1 MELEVDRIK
10 LLLAGNSNEEKIAG
24 IMLSVQLLEM
34 DKLGIERSKT
44 FLKEAYALICPS
56 FVIKLMRNTKNR
68 RLFLQAGTSLIASS
82 IQLGFSYVYRD
93 FALALVD
100 VLFFSVAISRSSAK
114 DNVDKAS
121 AIDHERQFEID
132 LLLTL
137 KWIAA
142 ESPRSTIEN
151 VIMHS
156 LKLASASE
164 LPVQFFPVFL
174 DFVGDL
180 SQLQGS
186 SNTAHE
192 GFKEPITLPAASAG
206 DLRNLLLKGF
216 HGGAP
221 EIIRDCSLLFC
232 QHFIS
237 PSSSLSPLWSVEDMK
252 DSNTSI
258 ASEKVKENPAG
269 KFAMLLMSVIGIEV
283 HLLLEE
289 ALALFK
295 PPQGEVQTPSYGD
308 LRDPSEERK
317 KRYDEV
323 KIDSTGSFAA
333 VRLKRLTK
341 MIPCCMSLLNSTLG
355 LLVGRESAAST
366 SASTAELYLDWS
378 VLPSLAIL
386 HIRQA
391 AHNIFQ
397 KVFDFMR
404 EISDISQITIANVYG
419 KSDSTIELN
428 SDSIRDILL
437 VNIVQQSAATLC
449 FWVLEDEDLR
459 SAFLENLPLLV
470 KWSAVTL
477 HFDTNTGTDKDSSI
491 MESLRNGVDW
501 TAPAV
506 ITWAALTTGSQKT
519 PTGDEGESVGDVLH
533 YILPCLADISSTLD
547 NTDVLADKICTLDG
561 GCLFT
566 RLVNIALLVGL
577 NATEV
582 LAEENDNSARETIP
596 RHSQKSEGSS
606 LILSRSAASTRTCH
620 TCAAAFDLLSTILS
634 WKMTEIRILRKGD
647 TETEV
652 LCALFALSAAS
663 FPCIPIAP
671 LHSLSVDSRGPE
683 DRHAERLADILTKAH
698 STLTGGGATAT
709 DSSSSDNVA
718 QLGDSISRLVLVLN
732 SVSIG

>member
-24 IMLSVQLLEM
+24 IMLTVQLLETE
-34 DKLGIERSKT
+34 KLSVERSKA
-44 FLKEAYALICPS
+44 FIKEAYALICPS

-68 RLFLQAGTSLIASS
+68 RLFLQAGTSLMASS

-100 VLFFSVAISRSSAK
+100 VLFFSLAISRSTTN
-114 DNVDKAS
+114 DNVDRVS

-142 ESPRSTIEN
+142 ESPLSTIEN
-151 VIMHS
+151 ILKHS
-156 LKLASASE
+156 LKVASESE

-174 DFVGDL
+174 DFIGDL

-186 SNTAHE
+186 SNTANE
-192 GFKEPITLPAASAG
+192 GFKEPIALPAASAG

-232 QHFIS
+232 QHYLS
-237 PSSSLSPLWSVEDMK
+237 SSSSLSPLWSVEEMK
-252 DSNTSI
+252 GSNSI
-258 ASEKVKENPAG
+258 EEPQKKENPIG

-323 KIDSTGSFAA
+323 KVDSTGSFAG
-333 VRLKRLTK
+333 VRLKRLIN
-341 MIPCCMSLLNSTLG
+341 MISCCMSLLNSTLG
-355 LLVGRESAAST
+355 LLVGKESVA
-366 SASTAELYLDWS
+366 SASDLCSDWS
-378 VLPSLAIL
+378 ALPSSAML

-397 KVFDFMR
+397 KIFDFMK
-404 EISDISQITIANVYG
+404 EISDISQITIAIEYG
-419 KSDSTIELN
+419 KNSSTIDLH
-428 SDSIRDILL
+428 SDSIRDSLL
-437 VNIVQQSAATLC
+437 VNVVQQSAATLC

-459 SAFLENLPLLV
+459 SAFLEHLPLLL

-477 HFDTNTGTDKDSSI
+477 HFDTNKGAEKISSM
-491 MESLRNGVDW
+491 MELLRSGVDW
-501 TAPAV
+501 TAPAA
-506 ITWAALTTGSQKT
+506 ITWAALTSVSEKK
-519 PTGDEGESVGDVLH
+519 PIVDEGESVGDVLH
-533 YILPCLADISSTLD
+533 YILPCLADIASTLD
-547 NTDVLADKICTLDG
+547 DTDVLADKICTLNG

-577 NATEV
+577 NAAYIA
-582 LAEENDNSARETIP
+582 AEENAGSASNRMP
-596 RHSQKSEGSS
+596 RHSQNSEGSS
-606 LILSRSAASTRTCH
+606 HILSRAAASTRTCQ
-620 TCAAAFDLLSTILS
+620 TCAAALDLLSTILS
-634 WKMTEIRILRKGD
+634 WRMKEIRILRKGD

-652 LCALFALSAAS
+652 LCALFALSAES
-663 FPCIPIAP
+663 FPCIPAAP
-671 LHSLSVDSRGPE
+671 LFSLNLDSRGQE

-698 STLTGGGATAT
+698 LTITGGVPAGTH
-709 DSSSSDNVA
+709 SSISDNVA
-718 QLGDSISRLVLVLN
+718 QLGESISRLVLVLN

>member
-24 IMLSVQLLEM
+24 IMLLVQLLETE
-34 DKLGIERSKT
+34 KLSVERSKT

-56 FVIKLMRNTKNR
+56 FLIKLMRNTMNR
-68 RLFLQAGTSLIASS
+68 SLFLQAGTSLIAIS

-93 FALALVD
+93 FALAIAD
-100 VLFFSVAISRSSAK
+100 VLFFSLAISRRTPN
-114 DNVDKAS
+114 DNVDRIS
-121 AIDHERQFEID
+121 AIDRERQFEID

-151 VIMHS
+151 ILKHS
-156 LKLASASE
+156 LKLARASE
-164 LPVQFFPVFL
+164 LPLQFFPAFL
-174 DFVGDL
+174 DFIGDL
-180 SQLQGS
+180 GQLQGS
-186 SNTAHE
+186 SNTANE
-192 GFKEPITLPAASAG
+192 DFEVPIALPAASAE
-206 DLRNLLLKGF
+206 DLRNLVLKGF

-232 QHFIS
+232 QNFIS
-237 PSSSLSPLWSVEDMK
+237 SSSRLSPLWSVEEMK
-252 DSNTSI
+252 GSSTNV
-258 ASEKVKENPAG
+258 EPLKEKENPVG
-269 KFAMLLMSVIGIEV
+269 KFAMLLMSVVGIEV

-308 LRDPSEERK
+308 LSDPSEERK

-323 KIDSTGSFAA
+323 KVDSTGSLAA

-341 MIPCCMSLLNSTLG
+341 MIPCCVSLLNSTLG
-355 LLVGRESAAST
+355 LLIGKESIA
-366 SASTAELYLDWS
+366 SASDLCSDWS
-378 VLPSLAIL
+378 ALPSSAIL

-397 KVFDFMR
+397 KIFDFMK

-419 KSDSTIELN
+419 KSSSTVDLRLN
-428 SDSIRDILL
+428 SRRDSLL
-437 VNIVQQSAATLC
+437 VNIVQQCAATLC

-459 SAFLENLPLLV
+459 SSFLEHLPVLV
-470 KWSAVTL
+470 KWSAITL
-477 HFDTNTGTDKDSSI
+477 HFDTNIGTDTIGST
-491 MESLRNGVDW
+491 MESLRSGLDW
-501 TAPAV
+501 TAPAA
-506 ITWAALTTGSQKT
+506 IAWSALTSVSEKT
-519 PTGDEGESVGDVLH
+519 PTVDEGEPVGDVFH

-547 NTDVLADKICTLDG
+547 DTDVLADKICTLDG

-566 RLVNIALLVGL
+566 RLVNIALLVEL
-577 NATEV
+577 NAADIV
-582 LAEENDNSARETIP
+582 GVENAVSAGKRMP
-596 RHSQKSEGSS
+596 RHSQNSEGSS
-606 LILSRSAASTRTCH
+606 ENLSRAAASTRTCQ
-620 TCAAAFDLLSTILS
+620 TCAAALDLLSAILS
-634 WKMTEIRILRKGD
+634 WRMKEIRILRKGD

-652 LCALFALSAAS
+652 LCALFALSAES
-663 FPCIPIAP
+663 FPRIPAAP
-671 LHSLSVDSRGPE
+671 LFSLSLDSRGGE

-698 STLTGGGATAT
+698 LTISGGGATGT
-709 DSSSSDNVA
+709 DSSISDNLA
-718 QLGDSISRLVLVLN
+718 ELGESISRLVLALN

>member
-10 LLLAGNSNEEKIAG
+10 LLLAGHSNEEKIAG
-24 IMLSVQLLEM
+24 IMLTVQLLEM
-34 DKLGIERSKT
+34 EKLSIKRSKA
-44 FLKEAYALICPS
+44 FIKEAYALLCPS

-100 VLFFSVAISRSSAK
+100 VLFFSLAISRSTPN
-114 DNVDKAS
+114 DNVDRVS

-151 VIMHS
+151 ILKHS
-156 LKLASASE
+156 LKVASESE

-174 DFVGDL
+174 DFIGDL

-186 SNTAHE
+186 SNTANE
-192 GFKEPITLPAASAG
+192 GFKEPIALPAESAG

-221 EIIRDCSLLFC
+221 EVIRDCSLLFC
-232 QHFIS
+232 QHYLS
-237 PSSSLSPLWSVEDMK
+237 SSSSLSPLWSVEETK
-252 DSNTSI
+252 GSNS
-258 ASEKVKENPAG
+258 SEEPQKEKENPIG

-317 KRYDEV
+317 KRYDDV
-323 KIDSTGSFAA
+323 KVDSTGSFVA

-341 MIPCCMSLLNSTLG
+341 MISCCESLLNSILG
-355 LLVGRESAAST
+355 LLVGKESVA
-366 SASTAELYLDWS
+366 SASDLCSDWS
-378 VLPSLAIL
+378 ALPSSAML

-397 KVFDFMR
+397 KFFDFMK
-404 EISDISQITIANVYG
+404 EISDISQITIAIVYG
-419 KSDSTIELN
+419 KSSSTIDLH
-428 SDSIRDILL
+428 SDSIRDSLL

-459 SAFLENLPLLV
+459 SAFLEHLPLLV

-477 HFDTNTGTDKDSSI
+477 HFDTSEGAETISSM
-491 MESLRNGVDW
+491 MELLRSGVDW
-501 TAPAV
+501 TAPAA
-506 ITWAALTTGSQKT
+506 ITWAALTSVSEKT
-519 PTGDEGESVGDVLH
+519 LLIDEGESVGDVLH
-533 YILPCLADISSTLD
+533 YILPCLADIASTLD
-547 NTDVLADKICTLDG
+547 DTDVLADKICTLNG
-561 GCLFT
+561 GCLLT

-577 NATEV
+577 NAAYIV
-582 LAEENDNSARETIP
+582 AEENAGSASNRIP
-596 RHSQKSEGSS
+596 RHSQNSEGSNH
-606 LILSRSAASTRTCH
+606 ILSRAAASTRTCH
-620 TCAAAFDLLSTILS
+620 TCAAALDLLSTILS
-634 WKMTEIRILRKGD
+634 WRMKEIRILRKGD

-652 LCALFALSAAS
+652 LCALFALSAES
-663 FPCIPIAP
+663 FPRIPAAP
-671 LHSLSVDSRGPE
+671 QFSLSLDSRGQE

-698 STLTGGGATAT
+698 LTITGGFPTGTQ
-709 DSSSSDNVA
+709 SSISDNVA
-718 QLGDSISRLVLVLN
+718 QLGESISRLVLVLN
-732 SVSIG
+732 SVSIE